1 MIKKIFPLILL
12 QMLSTNSFADNKVEV
27 ITTCEVQKIAYVH
40 IEPYNSQYR
49 DVFKSV
55 PTSFSFKE
63 EQNGETYSLVVET
76 KDNEEFINL
85 YYKPQNK
92 FNWEWNML
100 DIVKTD
106 AVKVIFLN
114 KDPHNLILK
123 TISPKFNQEQVYYFN
138 LDHKGNGFMSMV
150 NTRWN
155 SFADLIN
162 NQSLFFC
169 ICKNSQIK

>member
-1 MIKKIFPLILL
+1 MKKILILIL
-12 QMLSTNSFADNKVEV
+12 FQTLHITSFADNKVEV
-27 ITTCEVQKIAYVH
+27 ITTCEVQKVAYVH
-40 IEPYNSQYR
+40 IEPYNSQYK

-55 PTSFSFKE
+55 PTSFSFE
-63 EQNGETYSLVVET
+63 EKQNGETYSLVVET

-114 KDPHNLILK
+114 KDLHNLVLK
-123 TISPKFNQEQVYYFN
+123 TISPKFNQEQLYYFN

-169 ICKNSQIK
+169 TCKKPTN